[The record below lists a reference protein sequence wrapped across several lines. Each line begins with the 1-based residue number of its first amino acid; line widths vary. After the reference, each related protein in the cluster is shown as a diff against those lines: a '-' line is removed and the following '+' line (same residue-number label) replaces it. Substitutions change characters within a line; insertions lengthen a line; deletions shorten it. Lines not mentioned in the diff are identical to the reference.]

1 MRCSHLGRFGSWPRG
16 CQAILA
22 TVVRFFSV
30 TSSSSGRSARATIV
44 VGFFLIVKEVAQP
57 LLVAAQER
65 IELLDAGEVK
75 PGGAAERERGQAL
88 RVAHGELGG
97 DPAAE
102 RQPDQ
107 VHVLELQ
114 LVEHVEIEIGEVVD
128 VIEPVRRVGLA
139 KARMFRRDDV
149 EFFRQLLHERQH
161 IRARRAVQ
169 NNERAAGPATHQ
181 PDAAAAD
188 RKHRRRKIRHGGS
201 LEICGASVKRATAL
215 SSSASARLGGHD
227 RFAAR
232 RLRLP
237 LPRGERDGVRGFG
250 KFRIKLHRPNPSSCP
265 SPLWG
270 EGTQLHR
277 PRKTARR
284 C

>member
-1 MRCSHLGRFGSWPRG
+1 MRCSHLGKIRVVAARLPGDLGDRG
-16 CQAILA
+16 AVFQRDVFQL
-22 TVVRFFSV
+22 RPQ
-30 TSSSSGRSARATIV
+30 RARNDV
-44 VGFFLIVKEVAQP
+44 VGFFLIVKEIAQP

-65 IELLDAGEVK
+65 IELLDAGEVE
-75 PGGAAERERGQAL
+75 PGGAAERQRGQAL

-149 EFFRQLLHERQH
+149 EFLRQLLHERQN
-161 IRARRAVQ
+161 IRARRAMQ

-188 RKHRRRKIRHGGS
+188 RKHRRRKIHHGGS
-201 LEICGASVKRATAL
+201 LEIRGASVKEAL
-215 SSSASARLGGHD
+215 SRVIVAKRAARSAR
-227 RFAAR
+227 
-232 RLRLP
+232 
-237 LPRGERDGVRGFG
+237 
-250 KFRIKLHRPNPSSCP
+250 RPMANSI
-265 SPLWG
+265 
-270 EGTQLHR
+270 R
-277 PRKTARR
+277 
-284 C
+284 